1 MQHSNKLKIENIPIH
16 ELIASEYNPRTWD
29 QQAVDNLTESIKKY
43 GLVDPLIVNGAKG
56 RKNIVIGG
64 HFRLKIA
71 KDLGYTEV
79 PVVYIDLPEIEREKE
94 LNLRLNKN
102 VGAWD
107 YELLKDFDIGVL
119 MDVGFDDADLSAIWD
134 EQLGVGD
141 DEFNTEDELAKIK
154 EPKTKIGHMYRLG
167 RHRLLCG
174 DATNHT
180 DVDRLLGGKKV
191 DLVYC
196 DPIYNIELD
205 YNKGIGSKKQYGG
218 QTRDNKSDSEYAEFL
233 TKSLQNLLKHIKKN
247 CHFFYWCDQ
256 KYIGLLQSIYTQL
269 GIVNKRVC
277 LWIKN
282 NANMTP
288 QVAFSKVYE
297 PCVYGTVGNPY
308 LSPTATKFTEVLNK
322 EIDTGNR
329 TIDDIIDLLDIWL
342 VKRLPGQ
349 EYEHPTEKPAT
360 LHEKPLRRCTKPG
373 DVVVDLFGGSGST
386 LIACEQMN
394 RTCFMMEIEPVFCDL
409 IIKRYEKL
417 TGKEAVLCE

>member
-1 MQHSNKLKIENIPIH
+1 MKITNVKIEQLNP
-16 ELIASEYNPRTWD
+16 SEYNPRSWD
-29 QQAVDNLTESIKKY
+29 QSAIENLTESVKRY
-43 GLVDPLIVNGAKG
+43 GIVDPIIVNGAKN

-79 PVVYIDLPEIEREKE
+79 PVVFVDLPEIEREKE

-107 YELLKDFDIGVL
+107 YELLKDFEIDVL

-141 DEFNTEDELAKIK
+141 DEFNIEDELASIE
-154 EPKTKIGHMYRLG
+154 EPKTKSGDMYRLG

-174 DATNHT
+174 DATNSAE
-180 DVDRLLGGKKV
+180 VDRLLNRTKV

-196 DPIYNIELD
+196 DPPYNISLD
-205 YNKGIGSKKQYGG
+205 YNKGIGSQKSYGG
-218 QTRDNKSDSEYAEFL
+218 KTDDSKSDDEYSNFL
-233 TKSLQNLLKHIKKN
+233 VKTIQNLLKHTKKN

-288 QVAFSKVYE
+288 QIAFSKVYE
-297 PCVYGTVGNPY
+297 PCVYGTIGSPY
-308 LSPTATKFTEVLNK
+308 LSPTATKFTEILNK
-322 EIDTGNR
+322 DIDTGNR
-329 TIDDIIDLLDIWL
+329 TIDDILDILDIWL
-342 VKRLPGQ
+342 VKRIAGQ
-349 EYEHPTEKPAT
+349 DYEHPTEKPVT

-373 DVVVDLFGGSGST
+373 DVVVDAYGGSGGT

-394 RTCFMMEIEPVFCDL
+394 RTCFVMEIEPIFCDL

>member
-1 MQHSNKLKIENIPIH
+1 MSHLQWSTEKRKVKDLIPYEGNPRVLSEFQKEKLMESLQRFNLVEIPAIDTDNKIIAGHQRIKIMLLIGRGDEEIDVRIPNRKLTTK
-16 ELIASEYNPRTWD
+16 EFTEYN
-29 QQAVDNLTESIKKY
+29 
-43 GLVDPLIVNGAKG
+43 
-56 RKNIVIGG
+56 
-64 HFRLKIA
+64 
-71 KDLGYTEV
+71 
-79 PVVYIDLPEIEREKE
+79 
-94 LNLRLNKN
+94 LRSNRN
-102 VGAWD
+102 TGDWNYD
-107 YELLKDFDIGVL
+107 LLKDLDIELL
-119 MDVGFDDADLSAIWD
+119 MDVGFDDADLAHIWD
-134 EQLGVGD
+134 EQFGISD
-141 DEFNTEDELAKIK
+141 DEFNTEEELASIK
-154 EPKTKIGHMYRLG
+154 EPQTKLGDMYRLG

-174 DATNHT
+174 DATKPA

-205 YNKGIGSKKQYGG
+205 YNKGIGSKKPYGG

-233 TKSLQNLLKHIKKN
+233 TKSIQNLLKHIKKN

-288 QVAFSKVYE
+288 QIAFSKVYE
-297 PCVYGTVGNPY
+297 PCVYGTIGSPY
-308 LSPTATKFTEVLNK
+308 LSPTATKFTEILNK
-322 EIDTGNR
+322 DIDTGNR
-329 TIDDIIDLLDIWL
+329 TIDDILDLLDIWL
-342 VKRLPGQ
+342 VKRIAGQ
-349 EYEHPTEKPAT
+349 DYEHPTEKPVT

-373 DVVVDLFGGSGST
+373 DVVVDAYGGSGGT

-394 RTCFMMEIEPVFCDL
+394 RTCFMMEIEPIFCDL

-417 TGKEAVLCE
+417 TRKEAVLCE